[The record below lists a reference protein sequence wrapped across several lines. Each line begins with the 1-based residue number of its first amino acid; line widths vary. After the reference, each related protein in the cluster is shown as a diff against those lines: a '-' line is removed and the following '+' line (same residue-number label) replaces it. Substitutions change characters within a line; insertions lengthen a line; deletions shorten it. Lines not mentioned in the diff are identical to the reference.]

1 MYALKFHF
9 SSTESDENALILF
22 YHPLSFS
29 AFLLTV
35 AALIACLLQACRAHS
50 QPYAFQ
56 VLPLVAFYTFYV
68 VD

>member
-9 SSTESDENALILF
+9 SSTKSDENALILF
-22 YHPLSFS
+22 YHPLA

-35 AALIACLLQACRAHS
+35 AAFIACLLQSCRAHR

-56 VLPLVAFYTFYV
+56 VLPLVALYNFM
-68 VD
+68 